1 MTDGEPGPR
10 LVVAVVPDL
19 MDRSRLR
26 APGVEV
32 VTVSVAALHGELVSR
47 GSEVALVV
55 ADLSRPGVLDA
66 ITGLEVPVAG
76 FAPHVDDEMLGRA
89 RTAGVDAVPRSVF
102 FRRWPDQLAPEP
114 PT

>member
-1 MTDGEPGPR
+1 MTGTAPGPR

-19 MDRSRLR
+19 MDRSRLT

-32 VTVSVAALHGELVSR
+32 VTVSVAALPGELASR
-47 GSEVALVV
+47 RGEVDLVV
-55 ADLSRPGVLDA
+55 ADLSRPGVLDGL
-66 ITGLEVPVAG
+66 TGLEVPVVG
-76 FAPHVDDEMLGRA
+76 FAPHVDDELLGRA
-89 RTAGVDAVPRSVF
+89 RAGGVDAVPRSVF